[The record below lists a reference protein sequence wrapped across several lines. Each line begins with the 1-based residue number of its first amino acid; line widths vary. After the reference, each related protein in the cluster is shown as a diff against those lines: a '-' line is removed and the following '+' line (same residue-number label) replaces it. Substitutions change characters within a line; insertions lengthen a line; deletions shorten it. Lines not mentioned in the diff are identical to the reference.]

1 MIEELREKLFFDI
14 AVKKEFK
21 ERIQFEFSNYKKRMY
36 GLNRFSHGC
45 DVVLNTNILI
55 SFSQFIEILTGDGD
69 KEYYVI
75 SFDYLDGIIMDK
87 QQCLNYLSISSTANL
102 KILTIIITA
111 NKENKTI
118 KNVFIIDHPNYI

>member
-1 MIEELREKLFFDI
+1 MH
-14 AVKKEFK
+14 
-21 ERIQFEFSNYKKRMY
+21 

-45 DVVLNTNILI
+45 DVVLNMNISI

-87 QQCLNYLSISSTANL
+87 QQCLNYLSISSTAIVVG
-102 KILTIIITA
+102 KKHIFI
-111 NKENKTI
+111 KEEPERK
-118 KNVFIIDHPNYI
+118 FIIHYFKLIKWQ

>member
-87 QQCLNYLSISSTANL
+87 QQCLNYLSISSTAIVVG
-102 KILTIIITA
+102 KKHIFI
-111 NKENKTI
+111 KEEPERK
-118 KNVFIIDHPNYI
+118 FIIHYFKLIK